1 MTQTDQ
7 TTPTPTASTQQPTGR
22 STKRRILELVISWA
36 SQSPKATMILRS
48 QTRTTYEAKRP
59 SDSRGPRCPG
69 HRSPVAHR

>member
-7 TTPTPTASTQQPTGR
+7 TPPIPAASTQPPSPR

-48 QTRTTYEAKRP
+48 SARQNDRRI
-59 SDSRGPRCPG
+59 SSC
-69 HRSPVAHR
+69 S

>member
-22 STKRRILELVISWA
+22 STKRRILALVISWA

-48 QTRTTYEAKRP
+48 SPSQNDRRTIEL
-59 SDSRGPRCPG
+59 
-69 HRSPVAHR
+69 